1 MMVQKSL
8 TIINLLLIAAAVFL
22 CVETF
27 YTIVEYRLD
36 VLTMEAAGSD
46 NIADRQ
52 TEPGQRR
59 STEPADNPESG
70 DYDVIFEKDL
80 FHTEQKADTDQ
91 QIEPSELDKME
102 ETELNLRL
110 WGTIAGTNGKSYA
123 VIEHKSKREQNLYQK
138 GDKVDQARIKM
149 ILRKKVVLSVNGKD
163 EILELEEKV
172 DQSGRVSD
180 RSSSDDRDRDIS
192 SESGGGPID
201 IDREEVSAAMQDVN
215 KLMRQVRV
223 RPYFDEDGSPAGIML
238 SGIRSNS
245 IFEDMGLES
254 GDIVKA
260 INGRQIRSVEDAMQF
275 YENLKNASEVELQI
289 QRGDSQQTIQ
299 YRID

>member
-36 VLTMEAAGSD
+36 ALTMETAGSD

-59 STEPADNPESG
+59 STGPSDNPESG

-80 FHTEQKADTDQ
+80 FHTEQKAETDQ

-163 EILELEEKV
+163 EILELEEMV

-180 RSSSDDRDRDIS
+180 RSSSDGRDRDIS
-192 SESGGGPID
+192 TDSGGGPID

-275 YENLKNASEVELQI
+275 YENLKSASEVELQI
-289 QRGDSQQTIQ
+289 QRSDSQQTIQ

>member
-36 VLTMEAAGSD
+36 VVTMETAGSG
-46 NIADRQ
+46 NVFDRQ
-52 TEPGQRR
+52 AEPGPRR
-59 STEPADNPESG
+59 STGTAGNPESG
-70 DYDVIFEKDL
+70 DYAVVYEKDL
-80 FHTEQKADTDQ
+80 FNTAQKADADQ
-91 QIEPSELDKME
+91 EIEPSELDRME
-102 ETELNLRL
+102 KTELNLRL
-110 WGTIAGTNGKSYA
+110 WGTITGTNGKSYA
-123 VIEHKSKREQNLYQK
+123 VIEHKSKREQKLYQK
-138 GDKVDQARIKM
+138 GDTIDQARIKM

-163 EILELEEKV
+163 EILELEELV

-180 RSSSDDRDRDIS
+180 RASSDDRDTGIS
-192 SESGGGPID
+192 RRSQGGPVN
-201 IDREEVSAAMQDVN
+201 IDREQISAAMQDVN
-215 KLMRQVRV
+215 NLMRQVRV

-254 GDIVKA
+254 GDIIKA

-275 YENLKNASEVELQI
+275 YQNLKSASEVELQI
-289 QRGDSQQTIQ
+289 QRSGSQQTIQ